1 MKKNT
6 FLKRYLRKLIQLVI
20 TFVILTIII
29 SISAI
34 IDEYNNLDSES
45 FHWAMVYSFLVLI
58 LSSPIL
64 FLIEWYK
71 NKKILRTVTLFVTLY
86 ISFTVIFLIIIA
98 VLSRILY

>member
-1 MKKNT
+1 MKENT
-6 FLKRYLRKLIQLVI
+6 FLNRYLRKLTQLI
-20 TFVILTIII
+20 IAFVILTIII

-45 FHWAMVYSFLVLI
+45 FHWAMVYSFFVLL

-71 NKKILRTVTLFVTLY
+71 SQKILRTIVLFITLY
-86 ISFTVIFLIIIA
+86 VSLAALIFLKINIIA
-98 VLSRILY
+98 TLAF